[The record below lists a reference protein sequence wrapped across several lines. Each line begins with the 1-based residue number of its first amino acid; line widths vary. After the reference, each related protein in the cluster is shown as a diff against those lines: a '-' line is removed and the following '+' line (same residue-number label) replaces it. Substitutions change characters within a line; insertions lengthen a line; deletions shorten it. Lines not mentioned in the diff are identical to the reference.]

1 MYRQDATLSTSST
14 FLLHQSAQTGCH
26 DALGNSALLLKS
38 VENVY
43 TKSMS
48 QEESL
53 QKLMREKERAD
64 DAQHRQKQENAKLR
78 EQLVTERGIRSADTS
93 VKHEIAQ
100 HKLMMQQIME
110 QQGEVKSMHKKESTR
125 VKHLQQSTAH
135 HKALFL
141 RMQKDLQW
149 VQEKQA
155 DRKQLKKQNHE
166 LQLRL
171 STMEGKLR
179 DAQQKTSAL
188 EQSSS
193 RHDAEAQ
200 AQQKEGERVKDRLE
214 NALREAQL
222 QASVHERLA
231 KVACEEADTELER
244 AGELCARWEDE
255 HKEKVGSPA
264 FSLLAAPAKRVR
276 PPPPPPPLGARGDA
290 SNSGAQADRCGGGG
304 EARRGEVSP
313 CAAGGGGRGEA
324 GRGCRRRH
332 VPRREAEPGG
342 SDGAPR
348 DAAAR
353 VAATVAPERHREARK
368 RGTRALALA
377 SAAATPHASH
387 PAAHH
392 KVRERDAKEQELAA
406 ALQRARSEL
415 EEAKAA
421 GLHQTCTLQGQVED
435 EKKKAEEASREAEVQ
450 KRAAAAAASKLA
462 DAEAAHVHA
471 QTDRTRRD
479 AEADA
484 AAKEAAERIRMLE
497 REKAEAAASVLSVQ
511 ARYLPGLHPEKDL
524 TPPPSILPVRRR
536 APSMTLERSY

>member
-1 MYRQDATLSTSST
+1 MFLHGDAVDKLFGAYTSIGRFPPRQRPEDTRTCRAPSPEVLVVRYCQVQGTLPAFTTVRRNSKRLYPWLPYCLTLRSFLKALMYRQDATLSTSST

-231 KVACEEADTELER
+231 KVACEEADTELKR

-276 PPPPPPPLGARGDA
+276 PPPSPPPR
-290 SNSGAQADRCGGGG
+290 
-304 EARRGEVSP
+304 
-313 CAAGGGGRGEA
+313 
-324 GRGCRRRH
+324 
-332 VPRREAEPGG
+332 
-342 SDGAPR
+342 
-348 DAAAR
+348 
-353 VAATVAPERHREARK
+353 
-368 RGTRALALA
+368 
-377 SAAATPHASH
+377 
-387 PAAHH
+387 
-392 KVRERDAKEQELAA
+392 
-406 ALQRARSEL
+406 
-415 EEAKAA
+415 
-421 GLHQTCTLQGQVED
+421 
-435 EKKKAEEASREAEVQ
+435 
-450 KRAAAAAASKLA
+450 
-462 DAEAAHVHA
+462 
-471 QTDRTRRD
+471 
-479 AEADA
+479 
-484 AAKEAAERIRMLE
+484 
-497 REKAEAAASVLSVQ
+497 
-511 ARYLPGLHPEKDL
+511 
-524 TPPPSILPVRRR
+524 
-536 APSMTLERSY
+536 